1 MRPVSADSLP
11 IHRDPQYQRLW
22 AVGMSA
28 GVIRWVE
35 VLAYAVFTYEQTES
49 ALWVASLMMLRML
62 PLALFGVS
70 LGALAARLSRRKVL
84 LVVHVALFA
93 NTVGL
98 LLMSL
103 YGRVE
108 VWHLAAASALSG
120 VLWACDMP
128 MRRGLMGDIA
138 GPQRMAQ
145 AMSLDVVAASVC
157 RLIGPGLGGLL
168 IARGGL
174 TGVFLCLALLYLPGL
189 LALAHLREPRA
200 AVLSAR
206 KSLAALFTGG
216 LQAARESPQ
225 LRAALW
231 LTILFNL
238 FAWPVLS
245 MVPVIGH
252 ERLQLD
258 PQGLGLLASLEGV
271 GSLLGALLLSLGASR
286 WGHGRVFL
294 GAVVSF
300 MLLQIVLAWSPQV
313 LITGAA
319 LLALGCVQAGFAVMQ
334 STLVYTAAPEPRR
347 AEAMG
352 LMTMCIGVS
361 PLGFLAVGAL
371 AERIGAPA
379 ATLVFAVCGLL
390 GVALSWPMCR
400 ACLFEPT
407 RALKQTEH

>member
-1 MRPVSADSLP
+1 MLPVPADSLP

-22 AVGMSA
+22 ALGMAA
-28 GVIRWVE
+28 GLIRWVE

-70 LGALAARLSRRKVL
+70 LGALAARMSRRKVL
-84 LVVHVALFA
+84 LAVHAALFV
-93 NTVGL
+93 NTLGL
-98 LLMSL
+98 LLLSF

-138 GPQRMAQ
+138 GSQRMAQ

-189 LALAHLREPRA
+189 LALAHLREPGA
-200 AVLSAR
+200 AVLAAR
-206 KSLAALFTGG
+206 KSLVALFTGG
-216 LQAARESPQ
+216 LKAARESPQ

-271 GSLLGALLLSLGASR
+271 GSLLGALLLSLGALR

-300 MLLQIVLAWSPQV
+300 LLLQMALAWSPEV

-319 LLALGCVQAGFAVMQ
+319 LLALGGVQACFGVMQ
-334 STLVYTAAPEPRR
+334 ATLVYTAAPEARR

-361 PLGFLAVGAL
+361 PLGFVAVGAL
-371 AERIGAPA
+371 ADHLGASTA
-379 ATLVFAVCGLL
+379 ILICAFCGLV
-390 GVALSWPMCR
+390 GVVLTWPLCR
-400 ACLFEPT
+400 ACLGEPVQAP
-407 RALKQTEH
+407 RHGRR